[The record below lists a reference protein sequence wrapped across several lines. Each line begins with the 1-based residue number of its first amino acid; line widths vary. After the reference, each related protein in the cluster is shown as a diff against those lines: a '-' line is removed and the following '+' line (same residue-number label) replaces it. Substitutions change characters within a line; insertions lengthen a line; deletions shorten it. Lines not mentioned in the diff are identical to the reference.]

1 MKKIFLLLII
11 FLSSVL
17 TGSAG
22 ETDYAD
28 QAQAGKW
35 LRNVLVNTEYAGETS
50 SAKIQIYFPT
60 GYTKGKKLRTII
72 ALHQYSNT
80 EKDWE
85 NGPAIQSYANKY
97 SMVIVCPRMDSTVYE
112 TLYYPETK
120 YKWNV
125 IPGGKFIG
133 ETLIKFLNDNFSLA
147 LKKQS
152 TGIMGVTVGAHG
164 ALVVACQYPEKFGA
178 AAGIAGYYDPTIMQN
193 SKMIESVYGS
203 YKNFQSRWENDDNPL
218 KLAEK
223 LKNVHI
229 YLYHGLR
236 TDAFQPG
243 QSQIMAIKLNQLQKK
258 DPGYSITYRDSK
270 TGFYGWTW
278 WKVQVAELME
288 FMNEKL
294 TE

>member
-1 MKKIFLLLII
+1 MKNISLIMII

-17 TGSAG
+17 AVSAG

-35 LRNVLVNTEYAGETS
+35 LRNVIVSTEFLGETS

-60 GYTKGKKLRTII
+60 VWSKGKKLRTVI
-72 ALHQYSNT
+72 ALHQYNNT

-85 NGPAIQSYANKY
+85 NGASIQNYANKY
-97 SMVIVCPRMDSTVYE
+97 NMVIVCPRMDNTLYE
-112 TLYYPETK
+112 TSYYPETK

-164 ALVVACQYPEKFGA
+164 ALVVACHYPDKFSV
-178 AAGIAGYYDPTIMQN
+178 AAGIAGYYDASVMQT

-203 YKNFQSRWENDDNPL
+203 YKNFQDRWENDDNPL
-218 KLAEK
+218 KLADR
-223 LKNVHI
+223 LKNVNV

-243 QSQIMAIKLNQLQKK
+243 QSQILAIKLKQLQNK
-258 DPGYSITYRDSK
+258 DPEYSITYRDSK

-278 WKVQVAELME
+278 WKGQIAELME
-288 FMNEKL
+288 FMDEKL
-294 TE
+294 TD